1 MGSYA
6 FNRILSLLPVL
17 AVVAIVSFF
26 IIHLT
31 PGDPASLMLG
41 PEATQEDL
49 ANLREQLGINVPV
62 YLQFI
67 NWSLGVL
74 HGDLGYSIFMDMPV
88 TQAIGDYITPT
99 ISLSIMAEVI
109 GVLFAIPLGIAAARR
124 RGTWMDQ
131 SFMMIALL
139 GISIPSFW
147 MGLAF
152 ILLFAVQLGWLPAAG
167 YQPLSKGLLT
177 HLSYMILP
185 ALSLGI
191 MQGAL
196 IARMTRSSMLEVL
209 GENYI
214 RTAEAK
220 GLKQRI
226 VIYKHALRNAF
237 IPILTVIGLSFATL
251 IGGAVVTEMVFNI
264 PGIGKLV
271 INSVLRRD
279 YAVIQGTVLMVACA
293 YVLINL
299 IVDLLYA
306 VIDPRVRF
314 EKK

>member
-1 MGSYA
+1 
-6 FNRILSLLPVL
+6 
-17 AVVAIVSFF
+17 
-26 IIHLT
+26 
-31 PGDPASLMLG
+31 MLG